1 MLRVAPLVIVAVD
14 ESQEDDRNPRIDE
27 YRIEQHVKPGLPLR
41 PDLDEDDHRQ
51 DVLAEHDSRHDLRR
65 HEVIDVRIERREGKL
80 HIADDDEE
88 RRDHQEVRLHEVD
101 ALIPHA
107 DVLVLPASLEHLR
120 DEAVAYIEL
129 ALCPALALIP
139 GLLERQRLL
148 VIDDGVMRPARLDAL
163 GHALHRELHIL
174 RQAGCIPAMLL
185 EDIGGEAHARA
196 AKAGRQAD
204 VGFRQ
209 MRNVANDPE
218 GNRKR
223 ACHPGIVRILGIH
236 IALDDLIALAEAIV
250 HLHEELRMH
259 EVIRIEYADRVVLF
273 FHLEQTVK
281 HPLERIALRLLR
293 RMRARMDDGTGICG
307 NLCRVI
313 GAVISNDMDIIH
325 ILRIVEA
332 LQILDQLPNDG
343 MLVMCR
349 HDQRERLLRGL
360 DFRLATP
367 PHATETD
374 DKEIKR
380 EQENHDLHGNHDDI
394 KWEIKQK
401 SSAFLCK

>member
-1 MLRVAPLVIVAVD
+1 MLRMAPLVIVAVD
-14 ESQEDDRNPRIDE
+14 ESQENDGNPRIDE
-27 YRIEQHVKPGLPLR
+27 YRIEQHVQPGLPFG
-41 PDLDEDDHRQ
+41 PNLDEDNHRQ

-65 HEVIDVRIERREGKL
+65 HEVIDVRIERREGEL
-80 HIADDDEE
+80 HIADDDKE
-88 RRDHQEVRLHEVD
+88 RRNHQKMRLHEVD

-107 DVLVLPASLEHLR
+107 DVLVLPARFEHLR
-120 DEAVAYIEL
+120 DEAVADIEL

-139 GLLERQRLL
+139 GLLERKRLL
-148 VIDDGVMRPARLDAL
+148 VIDDGVMRPTRLDAL
-163 GHALHRELHIL
+163 RHALHRELHIL
-174 RQAGCIPAMLL
+174 RQAGCIPAMLFK
-185 EDIGGEAHARA
+185 DIGGKAHARA
-196 AKAGRQAD
+196 AKAGRQAN

-218 GNRKR
+218 SDRKR
-223 ACHPGIVRILGIH
+223 ACDPGIVRILGIH
-236 IALDDLIALAEAIV
+236 IALDDLIAFAETVI

-293 RMRARMDDGTGICG
+293 RMRARMDDCTGICG

-313 GAVISNDMDIIH
+313 GAVIRNHMDIIH

-332 LQILDQLPNDG
+332 LQILDQLPDDS
-343 MLVMCR
+343 MLVVRC
-349 HDQRERLLRGL
+349 HNQRKRLLRGL
-360 DFRLATP
+360 DLRLTTP